1 MILMKLI
8 CKITDEDLGESMIE
22 MNEPRMRY
30 GARGIVIRNDGKI
43 FKNLEQ
49 IANFLNSQC

>member
-1 MILMKLI
+1 MKLI